1 MTYKKNSVTVGFP
14 HRAQAFGGPGSFQ
27 IRLISELKT
36 HGFEIVYPNSKTR
49 PTVILIVGGT
59 VRLDW
64 LLWCR
69 ARGSRIV
76 HRLDGINWRH
86 RVLDCSLRYK
96 LRSETRNGLIRV
108 ARNYLADEIIYQSYF
123 VKNWWE
129 TSYGRPNVNTAV
141 IYNSVDIGDF
151 RPKTSCTHGP
161 PLLICAEARLVD
173 DHISQ
178 ETIKHV
184 AKSLYGE
191 GIIKGIRIVGE
202 LGESDRSA
210 LSGIPGVEVLGSVP
224 RESMPAILREA
235 DIFLNL
241 DVNAACPNAVIEALS
256 SGLPV
261 VGYKTGALPELVP
274 PEAGM
279 LVAYGGDP
287 WKADKP
293 DLMGLSDAI
302 RNVVSNL
309 DQFSRAARRVAEA
322 KYDVR
327 QMTDTYMKVMYR

>member
-1 MTYKKNSVTVGFP
+1 MSNNIVGFP
-14 HRAQAFGGPGSFQ
+14 HRAKTMGGPGSFQ
-27 IRLISELKT
+27 TRLIKELT
-36 HGFEIVYPNSKTR
+36 VRGYQIVYPDSKTA
-49 PTVILIVGGT
+49 PTVVLVIGGT
-59 VRLDW
+59 ARLDW
-64 LLWCR
+64 LIWCR
-69 ARGSRIV
+69 VKGARII

-86 RVLDCSLRYK
+86 RVLNCSRWYRLK
-96 LRSETRNGLIRV
+96 SEFRNWLTIFI
-108 ARNYLADEIIYQSYF
+108 RNYLADEIIYQSLF

-129 TSYGRPNVNTAV
+129 GVYGLRNTRNAI
-141 IYNSVDIGDF
+141 IYNSLDLDEF
-151 RPKTSCTHGP
+151 YPESTDSNNL
-161 PLLICAEARLVD
+161 PLLICAEARLND

-184 AKSLYGE
+184 AKSLYSE

-210 LSGIPGVEVLGSVP
+210 LSGISGVEVLGLVP

-261 VGYKTGALPELVP
+261 VGYRTGALPELVP
-274 PEAGM
+274 PEAGI

-287 WKADKP
+287 WKVDKP

-309 DQFSRAARRVAEA
+309 DQFSCAARRVAEA